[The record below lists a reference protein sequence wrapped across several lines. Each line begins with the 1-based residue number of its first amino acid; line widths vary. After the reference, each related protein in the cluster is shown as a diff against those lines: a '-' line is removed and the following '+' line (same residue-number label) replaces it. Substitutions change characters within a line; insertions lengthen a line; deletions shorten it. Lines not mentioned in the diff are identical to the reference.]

1 MEANRFYVYTYSYP
15 TGEHFYVGKGT
26 GNRDKRH
33 LRDAK
38 TLDKAVSWCQKL
50 IKNLLKKGEEPVIGR
65 IIDNIDNELACL
77 IEQEYIAKHG
87 RKDIGTGV
95 LVNCTEGG
103 DGGHG
108 YSKETLKKLSDKL
121 KAVECATRFKTGF
134 TPWNK
139 GGHHTEE
146 TKERCRQSNLGK
158 TLSVESRKKLSESLK
173 KVECATRFKKGISPH
188 NKGVPA
194 LPHVMEAVRKA
205 NTGRVQPQKEKDN
218 RSKSMMGHK
227 VSQETKDKLRIANK
241 KCKIECPHCSKIG
254 IKGAMVRWH
263 MDNCKFKE
271 AQSWAD

>member
-26 GNRDKRH
+26 GTRDKRH

-38 TLDKAVSWCQKL
+38 TLDKAVSWCQKV
-50 IKNLLKKGEEPVIGR
+50 IKSILKKGKEP
-65 IIDNIDNELACL
+65 IIKRLIDKVDNELACF

-87 RKDIGTGV
+87 RKDLGTGI
-95 LVNCTEGG
+95 LVNCTDGG

-108 YSKETLKKLSDKL
+108 FSKETKKKLSDKL
-121 KAVECATRFKTGF
+121 KAVTCATRFTTGF
-134 TPWNK
+134 IPWNK

-146 TKERCRQSNLGK
+146 AKEKNRQSKLGQ

-173 KVECATRFKKGISPH
+173 KVECATRFKKGMVAL

-205 NTGRVQPQKEKDN
+205 NLGRVQSQEEKDK
-218 RSKSMMGHK
+218 RAKSLMGHK
-227 VSQETKDKLRIANK
+227 TSQIVIDRIVAINNACDIK
-241 KCKIECPHCSKIG
+241 CPHCNKTGNLGSM
-254 IKGAMVRWH
+254 ARWH
-263 MDNCKFKE
+263 MNNCKFKE
-271 AQSWAD
+271 AN